1 MRTRRLLSGTLLL
14 ALLLVGSGAGAQLAG
29 YRWVDD
35 QGNVHYAGR
44 RDQVPEQY
52 RSQLS
57 PEGPSE
63 PPKPRLPEPPGASAR
78 VPEPGECVLRFRGTA
93 ARPASSRSYP
103 SCEAC
108 WKALAQLQR
117 GEATRD
123 EASRAECIASSVKSY
138 R

>member
-1 MRTRRLLSGTLLL
+1 MRTRRLRC
-14 ALLLVGSGAGAQLAG
+14 ALLLLGLVLVAPEVGAQLPG

-52 RSQLS
+52 RSQPI
-57 PEGPSE
+57 PEGPGE
-63 PPKPRLPEPPGASAR
+63 PPKPRLPDPPGARAH

-93 ARPASSRSYP
+93 ARPGSSRSYP

-117 GEATRD
+117 TAATRD

>member
-1 MRTRRLLSGTLLL
+1 MRTRRLLPGTLLL
-14 ALLLVGSGAGAQLAG
+14 TLLLVAGEAGAQLAG

-52 RSQLS
+52 RSQLG
-57 PEGPSE
+57 PEGPAE
-63 PPKPRLPEPPGASAR
+63 PPKPRLPEPPGASAQ
-78 VPEPGECVLRFRGTA
+78 VPAPGECVLRFRGTA
-93 ARPASSRSYP
+93 ARPSSSRSYP

-117 GEATRD
+117 AESTRD
-123 EASRAECIASSVKSY
+123 EAARAECIASSVKSY

>member
-1 MRTRRLLSGTLLL
+1 MRTRRLRCALLL
-14 ALLLVGSGAGAQLAG
+14 ALLLVATEAVAQLSG

-35 QGNVHYAGR
+35 QGTVHYAGR

-52 RSQLS
+52 RSQLA
-57 PEGPSE
+57 PEGPGA
-63 PPKPRLPEPPGASAR
+63 PAKPRLPEPPGASAR
-78 VPEPGECVLRFRGTA
+78 VPEPGECVLRLRGTA
-93 ARPASSRSYP
+93 ARPGASRSYP

-108 WKALAQLQR
+108 WKALAQLSR
-117 GEATRD
+117 AEATRD

>member
-1 MRTRRLLSGTLLL
+1 MRTRRLRCTLVV
-14 ALLLVGSGAGAQLAG
+14 ALLLIAGEARAQLAG

-35 QGNVHYAGR
+35 QGNVHYSGR

-52 RSQLS
+52 RSQLG
-57 PEGPSE
+57 PEGPAE

-78 VPEPGECVLRFRGTA
+78 VPGPGECVLRFRSTA
-93 ARPASSRSYP
+93 ARPGSSRSYP

-108 WKALAQLQR
+108 WKALAQMQR